1 MKLGLL
7 SPLVLVLCVLSFV
20 APSMGSSI
28 QIASANVPNGIVKD
42 AYSGVIKASGGCTP
56 YTWKVSSGAL
66 PTGITMK
73 KSSDT
78 TSVTFSGTPS
88 KAATY
93 SFTIS
98 ASGCGGHA
106 VQASYK
112 VVIQAS
118 ADHVVDLSWKA
129 SSTTDVVG
137 YNVYR
142 GPDGK
147 SWSKINVSVAA
158 STAYSDST
166 VADSSTYY
174 YATTA
179 IDKYGAESTKSN
191 IVKTPIP

>member
-1 MKLGLL
+1 MKLGPL
-7 SPLVLVLCVLSFV
+7 SLLVLVFV
-20 APSMGSSI
+20 APSMGSTI

-66 PTGITMK
+66 PSGITMK

-78 TSVTFSGTPS
+78 TSVTFSGQPS
-88 KAATY
+88 KVATY

-98 ASGCGGHA
+98 ATGCGGHT

-118 ADHVVDLSWKA
+118 ADHVVDLNWKA
-129 SSTTDVVG
+129 SSTTGVVG

-147 SWSKINVSVAA
+147 AWSKINVSLAA
-158 STAYSDST
+158 STTYSDLT

-174 YATTA
+174 YAATA
-179 IDKYGAESTKSN
+179 VDAKGKESKKSN
-191 IVKTPIP
+191 IATSSIP